1 MSAINP
7 STSVPMW
14 ASEALEYPLDAL
26 SSLHAKTVVIS
37 GASSGIG
44 RGFAIAAARLGAA
57 VILMARR
64 EDRLREVASVIEPLG
79 ARVESIAVDLSDRKS
94 LREVAERA
102 RTIFGGPD
110 VLVNAAGVNHRRA
123 AADVADEDW
132 DQTWEIN
139 VSASFF
145 LAQSLAPAM
154 IAKGWGRVINIASL
168 QSVRAF
174 PNSISYG
181 ASKGAI
187 VQLTRAM
194 AEYWSSHGVLCNALA
209 PGFIPTE
216 LTEQI
221 ARDPSAVQALSA
233 KTMIGR
239 VGRVTDLFGPLS
251 FLASEASAY
260 VTGQTIFV
268 DGGFTA
274 K

>member
-1 MSAINP
+1 MIQQ
-7 STSVPMW
+7 
-14 ASEALEYPLDAL
+14 
-26 SSLHAKTVVIS
+26 
-37 GASSGIG
+37 
-44 RGFAIAAARLGAA
+44 F
-57 VILMARR
+57 
-64 EDRLREVASVIEPLG
+64 G
-79 ARVESIAVDLSDRKS
+79 ARVEPIAVDLSDRKS
-94 LREVAERA
+94 LRQAAEHA
-102 RTIFGGPD
+102 LTMFGGPD

-123 AADVADEDW
+123 ASDVADEDW

-145 LAQSLAPAM
+145 LSQSLVPTM

-194 AEYWSSHGVLCNALA
+194 AESWSSQGVLCNAIA

-221 ARDPSAVQALSA
+221 AQDPAAVQALSA

-239 VGRVTDLFGPLS
+239 AVS
-251 FLASEASAY
+251 
-260 VTGQTIFV
+260 
-268 DGGFTA
+268 
-274 K
+274 